1 MKIKSLWISKY
12 KNIQNLELKFD
23 TDLISLMVGQNGFG
37 KSNLL
42 EALSLIFRDLD
53 LLDSLSDYED
63 WPYDTRHFE
72 YKIQYQCK
80 GLDIQINS
88 LKSKFQVYSKN
99 AGNEHDFEEINFI
112 DFKKN
117 KQSKYLPD
125 YIIGYYSGENK
136 RIRETIKLYEEI
148 VIKDLKNNKGL
159 DGGFRKM
166 FFAENFHSQMILLTL
181 LLYGND
187 NNNFSKCVT
196 SLSDKYL
203 SFKELEEFGIRLN
216 SPSWFDPRRKE
227 HQAYGVNQLEEN
239 LQTNNSKNF
248 PFWNSKGK
256 ANKILQ
262 MLYEANTEL
271 PTYYEEKEKDRVVKE
286 YLELNSIKLAN
297 DLKENFP
304 DPIDFFDAFE
314 TLYCAGL
321 LSSIHLKVKNE
332 NGLIYEFAE
341 LSEGEQQLVTVLGL
355 VLITGKEDCLFLL
368 DEPDTHL
375 NPKWQ
380 RDYVRLLTEINLND
394 DNSHIF
400 VATHSPLIV
409 QAVEGKFDILLYH
422 LNKDNNI
429 EIDNDPKIISNWRID
444 QVLAS
449 KYFNLTSTRPKSLD
463 KYIVEKEAIIYNKEL
478 NIDEKNN
485 KLDELEIKYGG
496 IPTGESRNEIESLL
510 LINEVLKKLADD

>member
-12 KNIQNLELKFD
+12 KNVENIDLKFD

-53 LLDSLSDYED
+53 LMDTLSDYED

-72 YKIQYQCK
+72 YKMLYQCK

-88 LKSKFQVYSKN
+88 LKSEFYVYAKKIGS
-99 AGNEHDFEEINFI
+99 EHEFGAVNFSEFI
-112 DFKKN
+112 RN
-117 KQSKYLPD
+117 KQTSYLPD
-125 YIIGYYSGENK
+125 YVVGYYSGENK
-136 RIRETIKLYEEI
+136 RIRETIKPYEDI
-148 VIKDLKNNKGL
+148 VIKDLKSNKGF
-159 DGGFRKM
+159 DSGFRKM

-181 LLYGND
+181 LLYRND
-187 NNNFSKCVT
+187 DNRFSICVNDLLNN
-196 SLSDKYL
+196 YL
-203 SFKELEEFGIRLN
+203 SFYELEEFGIRLN
-216 SPSWFDPRRKE
+216 SPDWFNPRRKE
-227 HQAYGVNQLEEN
+227 HQVYGVNQLEEN
-239 LQTNNSKNF
+239 LQRNDSSIF

-262 MLYEANTEL
+262 LLYEENEE
-271 PTYYEEKEKDRVVKE
+271 PPIYYVGEEKDKLGKE
-286 YLELNSIKLAN
+286 YLELNSINLTNK
-297 DLKENFP
+297 LKEAFP
-304 DPIDFFDAFE
+304 KPIDFFDGFE

-321 LSSIHLKVKNE
+321 LSSIHLNVKNR
-332 NGLIYEFAE
+332 NGLVYEFAE
-341 LSEGEQQLVTVLGL
+341 LSEGEQQLVTALGL
-355 VLITGKEDCLFLL
+355 VLIMGKDDCLFLL

-380 RDYVRLLTEINLND
+380 RDYIRLLTEFNLND

-422 LNKDNNI
+422 LNEEENI
-429 EIDNDPKIISNWRID
+429 EIDNDPKIIANWRID

-449 KYFNLTSTRPKSLD
+449 KYFGIENTRPSHTDDYLKLKQEIIRKGDLTDTD
-463 KYIVEKEAIIYNKEL
+463 KAQLKVLE
-478 NIDEKNN
+478 
-485 KLDELEIKYGG
+485 DELGYL
-496 IPTGESRNEIESLL
+496 PLGETITEIESLAFL
-510 LINEVLKKLADD
+510 NKLANKDDIH

>member
-12 KNIQNLELKFD
+12 KNVENIELKFD

-53 LLDSLSDYED
+53 LMDTLSDYED

-72 YKIQYQCK
+72 FKIQYQCK
-80 GLDIQINS
+80 GLDIKINC
-88 LKSKFQVYSKN
+88 LKSEFHVYAKKVSD
-99 AGNEHDFEEINFI
+99 EQEFEDVNFSE
-112 DFKKN
+112 FRKN
-117 KQSKYLPD
+117 KQTRYLPD
-125 YIIGYYSGENK
+125 YVVGYYSGENK
-136 RIRETIKLYEEI
+136 RIREVIKPYEEI
-148 VIKDLKNNKGL
+148 IIKDLKSNKGL
-159 DGGFRKM
+159 DSGFRKM

-181 LLYGND
+181 LLYRND
-187 NNNFSKCVT
+187 NNGFSRCVND
-196 SLSDKYL
+196 LHNNYL
-203 SFKELEEFGIRLN
+203 SFHELEEFGIRLN
-216 SPSWFDPRRKE
+216 SPDWFDPRRKE

-239 LQTNNSKNF
+239 LQTNNVKSF

-262 MLYEANTEL
+262 LLYEENGE
-271 PTYYEEKEKDRVVKE
+271 PPIYYEEKEKDKLPKE
-286 YLELNSIKLAN
+286 YLELNSIVLTSKL
-297 DLKENFP
+297 KKIFP
-304 DPIDFFDAFE
+304 TPIDFFDAFE
-314 TLYCAGL
+314 TIYCAGL
-321 LSSIHLKVKNE
+321 LSSIHLNVKNK
-332 NGLIYEFAE
+332 NNLVYEFAE

-355 VLITGKEDCLFLL
+355 ILITGKDDCLFLL

-380 RDYVRLLTEINLND
+380 RDYIKLLTDFNLNH

-422 LNKDNNI
+422 LNEEENI
-429 EIDNDPKIISNWRID
+429 QIDNDPQIISNWRID

-449 KYFNLTSTRPKSLD
+449 KYFGIENTRPIKTDDFLKLKQEIIRKGGLTDTD
-463 KYIVEKEAIIYNKEL
+463 KANLKALE
-478 NIDEKNN
+478 
-485 KLDELEIKYGG
+485 DELGYL
-496 IPTGESRNEIESLL
+496 PLGETITEIESLAFL
-510 LINEVLKKLADD
+510 NKLANKHDIH